1 MPLFLPCPFC
11 GKSTAVPGGE
21 KVENHYEYFLWC
33 NNCGARGPNEISP
46 EKALEMWNLRRQPE
60 TQTEQPK
67 PRYSEAGQAF
77 DQIEDMLKTASS
89 INITIS
95 PKGATCTVSK
105 GTKPITSSPGYS
117 ATQSLLDAINQS
129 FTLWREAHHA

>member
-33 NNCGARGPNEISP
+33 NNCGARGPNEINE
-46 EKALEMWNLRRQPE
+46 EKAIELWNLRRQS
-60 TQTEQPK
+60 K
-67 PRYSEAGQAF
+67 PSYSEPDQAF
-77 DQIEDMLKTASS
+77 DQIEDMLQTASS

-105 GTKPITSSPGYS
+105 GAKPITASPGYS
-117 ATQSLLDAINQS
+117 ATQSLLDAINQA
-129 FTLWREAHHA
+129 FTLWRETHHA